1 MSACHTKESRGENI
15 VAHEHSHL
23 IVVRGVHRSLSST
36 LLTLVHHVVMYERSG
51 MKQLQTYGSVLR
63 DISYLSEITRH
74 KKYQH
79 RAHSLAC
86 TLANMFER
94 TTQQPVLV

>member
-1 MSACHTKESRGENI
+1 
-15 VAHEHSHL
+15 
-23 IVVRGVHRSLSST
+23 
-36 LLTLVHHVVMYERSG
+36 

-74 KKYQH
+74 KKYQY
-79 RAHSLAC
+79 RAHTLAC
-86 TLANMFER
+86 TLTNMFKR